1 MSAPT
6 LARTGF
12 FFVRLCRRFYVND
25 FLFRHGEFSQLREEI
40 IEPVDTLGGVKNVHW
55 EKHFELRFF
64 FEIRGRTVDCTLC
77 EKVYPIFFMCDSH
90 AVNSKL
96 IALQCQQDFL
106 ICLMPRKIKKD
117 RNAKG
122 LSLTKMIR
130 VLVNDRQMS
139 LRAIANEMGMGYDA
153 IYAWYTGRRRKSINP
168 HNIVARHLLSMLGG
182 NK

>member
-1 MSAPT
+1 
-6 LARTGF
+6 
-12 FFVRLCRRFYVND
+12 
-25 FLFRHGEFSQLREEI
+25 
-40 IEPVDTLGGVKNVHW
+40 
-55 EKHFELRFF
+55 
-64 FEIRGRTVDCTLC
+64 
-77 EKVYPIFFMCDSH
+77 
-90 AVNSKL
+90 
-96 IALQCQQDFL
+96 
-106 ICLMPRKIKKD
+106 MPRKIKKD